1 MKDFVQ
7 LFTQLDQTTKTL
19 KKVAA
24 LVEYFNKANDK
35 DKLWTIAIL
44 SHRRPKR
51 SVRTSLLRAWAAS
64 AANVPLW
71 LFEESYHI
79 VGDLAETMALM
90 HPNLESKHD
99 KSLSEWIAFII
110 DLKNL
115 EDEYPT
121 EPEGVLATKKE
132 KVLWAW
138 NQLDE
143 TERFVFNKLMTGS
156 WRVGVSQ
163 KLMTRALSRH
173 SGIDENTLSH
183 RLMGNWRAETS
194 SYYQL
199 VIATDPADK
208 ISQPYPFYLAYGLET
223 NIKELGKPNEWLA
236 ERKWDGIRGQLI
248 IRENQ
253 LFLWSRGE
261 ELITDKFPE
270 FEILTEAL
278 PQGTV
283 IDGEIIAY
291 QSDQPLGFNVLQS
304 RIGRKNVSKSIL
316 EKAPVIMI
324 AYDLIELNGKDI
336 RESSLQYRR
345 QELERLVKNVA
356 SEKLLISEL
365 VEFNEWEDLINER
378 ADSRKYH
385 AEGLMLK
392 NKFGTYK
399 VGRKKGDWW
408 KWKIDPLT
416 IDAVLLYAM
425 RGHGRRANLYT
436 DYTFAVW
443 KGKELVP
450 FAKAYSG
457 LTDKEINE
465 VDAFVKR
472 NTLDRFGPVRS
483 VKPDLVF
490 EIAFEG
496 IARSSRHK
504 SGVALRFPRMFRWRK
519 DKPANE
525 ANTLEDLEQLLN
537 LYG

>member
-1 MKDFVQ
+1 MKDFVR
-7 LFTQLDQTTKTL
+7 LFIQLDQTTKTL

-24 LVEYFNKANDK
+24 LVEYFDNAEES

-44 SHRRPKR
+44 SHKRPKR
-51 SVRTSLLRAWAAS
+51 TVRTSLLRSWAAS

-90 HPNLESKHD
+90 HPNLISKHN
-99 KSLSEWIAFII
+99 KSLSEWISFII
-110 DLKNL
+110 NLKNL
-115 EDEYPT
+115 EDDQTIESANL
-121 EPEGVLATKKE
+121 ETKRQ

-138 NQLDE
+138 DQLDE

-163 KLMTRALSRH
+163 KLMTRALAQH

-183 RLMGNWRAETS
+183 RLMGNWSAETS
-194 SYYQL
+194 SYHQL
-199 VIATDPADK
+199 IIETDPADK
-208 ISQPYPFYLAYGLET
+208 ISQPYPFYLAYGLE
-223 NIKELGKPNEWLA
+223 NEIHELGKPKDWLA

-270 FEILTEAL
+270 FEILIEKL
-278 PQGTV
+278 PNGTV

-291 QSDQPLGFNVLQS
+291 QLDQPLGFNVLQS

-316 EKAPVIMI
+316 DKAPVVMI
-324 AYDLIELNGKDI
+324 AYDLLELNGKDI
-336 RESSLQYRR
+336 RESPLHYRR
-345 QELERLVKNVA
+345 QELEKLVKQGA
-356 SEKLLISEL
+356 SEKLLISE
-365 VEFNEWEDLINER
+365 VVQFNEWEDLIKER
-378 ADSRKYH
+378 ADSRIYH

-392 NKFGTYK
+392 SKFGTYK

-443 KGKELVP
+443 KGNELVP

-472 NTLDRFGPVRS
+472 NTIERFGPVRS
-483 VKPDLVF
+483 VKPALVF

-504 SGVALRFPRMFRWRK
+504 SGVALRFPRMHRWRK
-519 DKPANE
+519 DKPVHE
-525 ANTLEDLEQLLN
+525 ANTLEDLELLLN

>member
-416 IDAVLLYAM
+416 IDAVL
-425 RGHGRRANLYT
+425 YT